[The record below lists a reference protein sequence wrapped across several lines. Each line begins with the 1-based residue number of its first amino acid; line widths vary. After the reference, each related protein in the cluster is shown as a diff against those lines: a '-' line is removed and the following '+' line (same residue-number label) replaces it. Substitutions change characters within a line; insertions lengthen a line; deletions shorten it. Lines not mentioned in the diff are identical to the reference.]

1 MMNNLRDITGM
12 PEYDIQFWNTMR
24 GFKGNEEI
32 LSKGRIIATNS
43 YPLPVGSSKKITE
56 AIKKESVFR
65 SLATVI
71 NAYGSG
77 HLIKVKECKDVAQ
90 FIPENT
96 EIQVKEG
103 KHDFNEKNI
112 ESYKLATFMKLNE
125 SFVKDATFSIENYL
139 VERFAKNFGRA
150 EDNAFINGTG
160 NEEPTGILHETE
172 GADVGVNTAT
182 ITYDDV
188 IKLYFSVK
196 DEYRKNGVWMMN
208 DRTALTLRTL
218 KDANGNY
225 IWNHSNDTIL
235 GKKVVIS
242 EYMPDAETG
251 KKPIAFG
258 DFSYYWIVDRKS
270 TSIRTLTELFAELG
284 QIGYLA
290 YKFLDAKLIRKD
302 AIKVIQ
308 VGEAK

>member
-1 MMNNLRDITGM
+1 MNNLRDITGM
-12 PEYDIQFWNTMR
+12 PEYDVQFWNAMR
-24 GFKGNEEI
+24 GYSGNEDV

-43 YPLPVGSSKKITE
+43 YALPVSATDKI
-56 AIKKESVFR
+56 ANALMKESVFR
-65 SLATVI
+65 NLATVI
-71 NAYGSG
+71 KAYNTGY
-77 HLIKVKECKDVAQ
+77 LIKTKDCIGAAQ
-90 FIPENT
+90 FVPENT
-96 EIQVKEG
+96 EIPVKDG
-103 KHDFNEKNI
+103 KNDFDEKSI
-112 ESYKLATFMKLNE
+112 ESYKLASFVKLDGA
-125 SFVKDATFSIENYL
+125 FVKDAAFSIENYL
-139 VERFAKNFGRA
+139 TERFAKNFGRA

-160 NEEPTGILHETE
+160 NEEPTGILHGTE
-172 GADVGVNTAT
+172 GADVGVTTAA

-196 DEYRKNGVWMMN
+196 NEYRKNAVWMMN

-242 EYMPDAETG
+242 EFMPDAENG
-251 KKPIAFG
+251 NKPIAFG
-258 DFSYYWIVDRKS
+258 DFSYYWIVDRKA
-270 TSIRTLTELFAELG
+270 TSIRTLVELFAELG

-308 VGEAK
+308 IGTTE

>member
-1 MMNNLRDITGM
+1 MNNLRDITGL
-12 PEYDIQFWNTMR
+12 PEYDVQFWNTMR
-24 GFKGNEEI
+24 GFRGNEDV

-43 YPLPVGSSKKITE
+43 YALPVSAVDKIST
-56 AIKKESVFR
+56 ALKKESVFR
-65 SLATVI
+65 NLATTI
-71 NAYGSG
+71 KAYNTGY
-77 HLIKVKECKDVAQ
+77 LIKTKDCTDIAN
-90 FIPENT
+90 FIPENN
-96 EIQVKEG
+96 EIPVKDGMKE
-103 KHDFNEKNI
+103 FNEKSI
-112 ESYKLATFMKLNE
+112 ESYKLASFVKLDGA
-125 SFVKDATFSIENYL
+125 FVKDAAFSIENYL
-139 VERFAKNFGRA
+139 TERFAKNFGRA

-172 GADVGVNTAT
+172 GADVGVTTAA

-196 DEYRKNGVWMMN
+196 NEYRKNAVWMMN
-208 DRTALTLRTL
+208 DRTALALRTL

-242 EYMPDAETG
+242 EFMPDAENG
-251 KKPIAFG
+251 NKPIAFG
-258 DFSYYWIVDRKS
+258 DFSYYWIVDRKA
-270 TSIRTLTELFAELG
+270 TSIHTLVELFAELG

-290 YKFLDAKLIRKD
+290 YKFLDAKLIRKE

-308 VGEAK
+308 MGTTE

>member
-1 MMNNLRDITGM
+1 MNNLRDITGM

-24 GFKGNEEI
+24 GFKGNEDI

-43 YPLPVGSSKKITE
+43 YELPVSGVNKISAE
-56 AIKKESVFR
+56 LKKESVFR
-65 SLATVI
+65 NLATTI
-71 NAYGSG
+71 KAYNSG
-77 HLIKVKECKDVAQ
+77 FLIKAKDCTDIAN
-90 FIPENT
+90 FIPENN
-96 EIQVKEG
+96 EIPVKDG
-103 KHDFNEKNI
+103 MKDFNEKSI
-112 ESYKLATFMKLNE
+112 ESYKLASFVKLDGA
-125 SFVKDATFSIENYL
+125 FVKDAAFSIENYIT
-139 VERFAKNFGRA
+139 ERFGKNFGRA

-172 GADVGVNTAT
+172 GADVGVNAAT

-218 KDANGNY
+218 KDTNGNY
-225 IWNHSNDTIL
+225 LWNHSNDTIL

-242 EYMPDAETG
+242 EFMPDAEIG

-290 YKFLDAKLIRKD
+290 YKFLDAKLIRKE

>member
-24 GFKGNEEI
+24 GFRGNEET

-43 YPLPVGSSKKITE
+43 YALPVSAVDKIST
-56 AIKKESVFR
+56 ALKKESVFR
-65 SLATVI
+65 NLATVI
-71 NAYGSG
+71 KACNSG
-77 HLIKVKECKDVAQ
+77 YLIKTKDCTDMAN
-90 FIPENT
+90 FIPENI
-96 EIQVKEG
+96 EIPVKDG
-103 KHDFNEKNI
+103 RKDFNEKSI
-112 ESYKLATFMKLNE
+112 ESYKLAAFVKLDE
-125 SFVKDATFSIENYL
+125 SFVKDASFSIENYL
-139 VERFAKNFGRA
+139 TERFTKNFGRA

-172 GADVGVNTAT
+172 GADVGVTTAA

-196 DEYRKNGVWMMN
+196 NEYRKNAVWMMN

-225 IWNHSNDTIL
+225 IWNHNNDTIL

>member
-1 MMNNLRDITGM
+1 MDNLRDITGM
-12 PEYDIQFWNTMR
+12 PEYDIHFWNTMR
-24 GFKGNEEI
+24 GFRGNEEI
-32 LSKGRIIATNS
+32 LSKGRILATNS
-43 YPLPVGSSKKITE
+43 YALPVGAVDKIST
-56 AIKKESVFR
+56 ALKKESVFR
-65 SLATVI
+65 NLATVI
-71 NAYGSG
+71 KAYNSG
-77 HLIKVKECKDVAQ
+77 YLIKTKDCTDMAN

-96 EIQVKEG
+96 EIPVKDG
-103 KHDFNEKNI
+103 RKDFNEKSI
-112 ESYKLATFMKLNE
+112 ESYKLAAFVKLDE
-125 SFVKDATFSIENYL
+125 SFVKDAAFSIENYL
-139 VERFAKNFGRA
+139 TERFAKNFSKA

-196 DEYRKNGVWMMN
+196 DEYRKKGAWMMN
-208 DRTALTLRTL
+208 DRTALALRTL

-225 IWNHSNDTIL
+225 IWNHNNDTIL

>member
-1 MMNNLRDITGM
+1 MNYFTDITGS
-12 PEYDIQFWNTMR
+12 PEYDVQFWNAMR
-24 GFKGNEEI
+24 GRRERDDV
-32 LSKGRIIATNS
+32 LSKGHVVLTDS
-43 YPLPVGSSKKITE
+43 YELPIGAADKIVKSLT
-56 AIKKESVFR
+56 KESVFR
-65 SLATVI
+65 NLATVI
-71 NAYGSG
+71 KGYRSG
-77 HLIKVKECKDVAQ
+77 YRIYTKDCEDVAQ
-90 FIPENT
+90 FVSENDD
-96 EIQVKEG
+96 IQIMEG
-103 KHDFNEKNI
+103 KKDFNEKSI
-112 ESYKLATFMKLNE
+112 ESYKLAAFVKMDE
-125 SFVKDATFSIENYL
+125 SFVKDAAFSIENYL
-139 VERFAKNFGRA
+139 TERFGKNFGRA

-172 GADVGVNTAT
+172 GADVGVTTAA

-196 DEYRKNGVWMMN
+196 NEYRKNAVWMMN
-208 DRTALTLRTL
+208 DRTAFALRTL

-242 EYMPDAETG
+242 EFMPDAENG
-251 KKPIAFG
+251 NKPIAFG
-258 DFSYYWIVDRKS
+258 DFSYYWIVDRKA
-270 TSIRTLTELFAELG
+270 TSIRTLVELFAELG

-308 VGEAK
+308 MGTTE